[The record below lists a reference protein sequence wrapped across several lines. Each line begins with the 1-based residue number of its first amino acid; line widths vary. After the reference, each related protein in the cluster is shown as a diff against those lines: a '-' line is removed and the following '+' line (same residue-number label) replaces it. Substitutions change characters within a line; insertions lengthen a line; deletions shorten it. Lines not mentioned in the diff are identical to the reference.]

1 MAGERRNAT
10 DEKMK
15 KCLKQAVED
24 LEPKSAGGP
33 SKEVPAQQDTVES
46 LEAEV
51 RRLRA
56 ELDVSHVKEELM
68 LGMPHL
74 FKPEKGAKKKGSK
87 KR

>member
-1 MAGERRNAT
+1 MEY
-10 DEKMK
+10 
-15 KCLKQAVED
+15 
-24 LEPKSAGGP
+24 
-33 SKEVPAQQDTVES
+33 

-74 FKPEKGAKKKGSK
+74 FKPETAASKKKGK
-87 KR
+87 GKAKR